1 MTCKSDTMVMP
12 LALLE
17 KSMNRKISLLLKDN
31 RILEGKLTGY
41 DDYMN
46 MVLED
51 TEERTSDQTRRLGTV
66 VLRGNNVVS
75 ISPL

>member
-1 MTCKSDTMVMP
+1 MVMP
-12 LALLE
+12 MNVLSKAL
-17 KSMNRKISLLLKDN
+17 NGKISLLLKDG
-31 RILEGKLTGY
+31 RTIEGKLIGY

-51 TEERTSDQTRRLGTV
+51 AEESYQDAARKLGTMI
-66 VLRGNNVVS
+66 LRGNNVVS

>member
-1 MTCKSDTMVMP
+1 MVMP
-12 LALLE
+12 MNVLSKALDG
-17 KSMNRKISLLLKDN
+17 KICLLLKDG
-31 RILEGKLTGY
+31 RTIEGKLIGY

-51 TEERTSDQTRRLGTV
+51 AEENYQDTARKLGTMI
-66 VLRGNNVVS
+66 LRGNNVVS